1 MPREIPPLAEVRRT
15 TEKKRDAWWTVLL
28 VDPVATPL
36 VRWTARW
43 TRITPNQITWF
54 ALLLGLGAAGCFAAG
69 SWGWLL
75 AGAALY
81 HVSFI
86 LDCMDGKLA
95 RLTGTGSV
103 FGAWL
108 DYVFD
113 RVRVLACAVALMGGQ
128 YHRTG
133 EVLYLWLAL
142 AVVFLDMLRYIDALQ
157 IFKIRHGMRK
167 QIKARVRAARR
178 AENARELAFMEDLL
192 RDNPEADAEHGTV
205 PVDLADAGEPVR
217 DGLAFDGAAAG
228 PAQDGQVVAAMFPRS
243 GAESPA
249 AVAAVPLLPTPMA
262 SRAEGEG
269 DAGVLPEAVALKSLV
284 EGADLAEGAGMVEG
298 ADTVEGADPVEGVPL
313 KRRPQV
319 VDLHQEFRHR
329 FPWYIRFRS
338 FLLRHRIRT
347 HLVSGIEFQMAVF
360 IVAPLVDAV
369 APVTVGAGVLLL
381 VFELA
386 IIYKLLLS
394 TRDFT
399 RTMASFEKTA

>member
-1 MPREIPPLAEVRRT
+1 MTRCVPPLSEVRRI

-36 VRWTARW
+36 VRWTALRAPGLM
-43 TRITPNQITWF
+43 PNGITWL

-69 SWGWLL
+69 SPGWLL

-81 HVSFI
+81 HLSFV

-128 YHRTG
+128 FARTG
-133 EVLYLWLAL
+133 DVVHLWLAL

-157 IFKIRHGMRK
+157 IFKIRHGMRA
-167 QIKARVRAARR
+167 QIKARVREARR
-178 AENARELAFMEDLL
+178 AEDIGELAFMEDLL
-192 RDNPEADAEHGTV
+192 RTNPEADLDADRTVAEAAEA
-205 PVDLADAGEPVR
+205 VDALE
-217 DGLAFDGAAAG
+217 GAA
-228 PAQDGQVVAAMFPRS
+228 DVAP
-243 GAESPA
+243 
-249 AVAAVPLLPTPMA
+249 
-262 SRAEGEG
+262 
-269 DAGVLPEAVALKSLV
+269 GVRVAL
-284 EGADLAEGAGMVEG
+284 
-298 ADTVEGADPVEGVPL
+298 
-313 KRRPQV
+313 RPGGNV
-319 VDLHQEFRHR
+319 VDLHEEFRHR

-338 FLLRHRIRT
+338 LLLRHRIRT

-360 IVAPLVDAV
+360 IVAPALDAV
-369 APVTVGAGVLLL
+369 VPVTVGAGVLLL
-381 VFELA
+381 LFELA

-394 TRDFT
+394 TRDFG
-399 RTMASFEKTA
+399 RAMKSFGKVA